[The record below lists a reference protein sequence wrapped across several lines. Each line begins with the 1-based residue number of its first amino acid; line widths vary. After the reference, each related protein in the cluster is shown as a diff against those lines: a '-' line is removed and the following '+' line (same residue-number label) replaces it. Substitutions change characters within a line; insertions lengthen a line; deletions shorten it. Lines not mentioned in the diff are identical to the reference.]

1 MILRGSL
8 WAMIPAKGM
17 KVRAAFALGCA
28 LALVGCNGGGSKGEA
43 DAPESA
49 PVAKADSLKG
59 DLEVVAFKGGYGI
72 DYYVNVAKDLEAK
85 NPGLKVTVSGDPRVW
100 EKLRPRLISGDPPDL
115 MLPGWGMDHWALIQD
130 DALFQLDAALDGP
143 GPDGK
148 GKWRDSFK
156 PDILKL
162 GQKDG
167 KTYTLPYY
175 VSLQGWWYDPGVF
188 AKHGW
193 TPPKTYPELLT
204 LCEKIKAAGIAP
216 ITYQG
221 QYPYYMIDGVLMPW
235 AMSVGGKS
243 AIDAAQN
250 LEPGAWSSPAFLKAA
265 QMIDELN
272 KKGYLQ
278 KGASGMSH
286 TESQTQFLNGKAA
299 MIPCGTWLE
308 TEMKKVMPSGASVR
322 YFLPPVAPDGKGD
335 PTTVMIGVEP
345 WMIPA
350 GAKHPEAAVAFFRC
364 MTSVPVAR
372 KFIEEKGT
380 LMAVEGASDG
390 AKLPPSLE
398 APAEVFKNA
407 KTVYADQVRSW
418 YPAFGKEVE
427 GAMTALLSGELT
439 PQGFVDRCEAAA
451 KKTREDSS
459 IPKYKVGA

>member
-1 MILRGSL
+1 
-8 WAMIPAKGM
+8 MIPRKGM
-17 KVRAAFALGCA
+17 KVRVAFALGCA
-28 LALVGCNGGGSKGEA
+28 LALVGCSGDGKEA
-43 DAPESA
+43 TESATNA
-49 PVAKADSLKG
+49 PVAKEDSLKG

-72 DYYVNVAKDLEAK
+72 DHYENVAKELEGK

-130 DALFQLDAALDGP
+130 DALLALDTALDGP

-175 VSLQGWWYDPGVF
+175 ISLQGWWYDPAVF
-188 AKHGW
+188 EKNGW
-193 TPPKTYPELLT
+193 TPPKTFPELLA
-204 LCEKIKAAGIAP
+204 LCEKIKAKGIAP

-221 QYPYYMIDGVLMPW
+221 QYPYYMIDGVLVPW
-235 AMSVGGKS
+235 AMSVGGKE

-250 LEPGAWSSPAFLKAA
+250 LEPGAWNSPAFLKAA
-265 QMIDELN
+265 EMIDELR
-272 KKGYLQ
+272 KKGDFQ

-308 TEMKKVMPSGASVR
+308 SEMKNVTPPGVTMR
-322 YFLPPVAPDGKGD
+322 YFVPPVATDGKGD
-335 PTTVMIGVEP
+335 PTSVMIGIEP

-350 GAKHPEAAVAFFRC
+350 EAKHPEAAVAFFRY
-364 MTSVPVAR
+364 MTSVPVAK

-380 LMAVEGASDG
+380 LMAVEDATDG
-390 AKLPPSLE
+390 VTLPETLQ
-398 APAEVFKNA
+398 APAEAFKNA
-407 KTVYADQVRSW
+407 KVVYSDQVRTW

-427 GAMTALLSGELT
+427 GAMTALLSGEAT
-439 PQGFVDRCEAAA
+439 PKEFVDRCEAAA
-451 KKTREDSS
+451 KKTREDES